1 MRTLLLI
8 LLITCGIDISILDAQ
23 LSDSAT
29 ISILTVRQGD
39 RIDNKFGHTAI
50 WVVDPITKR
59 SEIYNYGGFNFN
71 EPGFTMKF
79 LRGKLLYSL
88 FIERKKDFFDN
99 YYSQKRTILEQKLNL
114 NTDERNAIYLALRE
128 NYKKENRK
136 YLYDFFFDNCS
147 TRPRDLLYQNLNL
160 SEADSDVPDK
170 TFRDLI
176 DEYVFSSPWMDF
188 GIDLIIGKKA
198 DKIASIQ
205 DQMYL
210 PEYFY
215 KKLNKLNTNGQPLVS
230 SAQIVL
236 DFESQ
241 AGARKQKSW
250 LSPALV
256 FSLLLLLELI
266 FFLKYK
272 KKNQPKFLAA
282 YATLWYLLA
291 AISSLIVLFMWFG
304 SDHIATNDNLNVL
317 WLNPLFFII
326 LFSRNK
332 WIHIVLA
339 FFLVIA
345 LIAGSTLQQFH
356 MASIILICILL
367 LKIARGIR

>member
-1 MRTLLLI
+1 MCIR
-8 LLITCGIDISILDAQ
+8 
-23 LSDSAT
+23 
-29 ISILTVRQGD
+29 D
-39 RIDNKFGHTAI
+39 R
-50 WVVDPITKR
+50 
-59 SEIYNYGGFNFN
+59 
-71 EPGFTMKF
+71 
-79 LRGKLLYSL
+79 
-88 FIERKKDFFDN
+88 
-99 YYSQKRTILEQKLNL
+99 
-114 NTDERNAIYLALRE
+114 
-128 NYKKENRK
+128 
-136 YLYDFFFDNCS
+136 
-147 TRPRDLLYQNLNL
+147 
-160 SEADSDVPDK
+160 
-170 TFRDLI
+170 
-176 DEYVFSSPWMDF
+176 
-188 GIDLIIGKKA
+188 
-198 DKIASIQ
+198 
-205 DQMYL
+205 
-210 PEYFY
+210 
-215 KKLNKLNTNGQPLVS
+215 LVS

-282 YATLWYLLA
+282 YDTLWYLLA

-304 SDHIATNDNLNVL
+304 TDHIATNDNLNVL

-339 FFLVIA
+339 FFLVVA

>member
-1 MRTLLLI
+1 MRIVLLI
-8 LLITCGIDISILDAQ
+8 LLHTFIISVSSINAQ

-39 RIDNKFGHTAI
+39 RIDNTFGHTAI

-79 LRGKLLYSL
+79 LRGKLLYTL

-99 YYSQKRTILEQKLNL
+99 YYRQKRTILEQKLNL
-114 NTDERNAIYLALRE
+114 NKDERNSIYLALRE
-128 NYKKENRK
+128 NYKRENRK

-147 TRPRDLLYQNLNL
+147 TRPRDLLYNNLNL
-160 SEADSDVPDK
+160 SEANSDVPDK

-176 DEYVFSSPWMDF
+176 DEYVYASPWIDF

-215 KKLNKLNTNGQPLVS
+215 KKLNKLNTNGQALVS
-230 SAQIVL
+230 SAKIVL
-236 DFESQ
+236 DFETKTEE
-241 AGARKQKSW
+241 RKQNSW
-250 LSPALV
+250 LTPTLI
-256 FSLLLLLELI
+256 FGLFLLLELI

-272 KKNQPKFLAA
+272 KTKQPNWLSV
-282 YATLWYLLA
+282 YDTLWYIIT
-291 AISSLIVLFMWFG
+291 AISSLVILFMWFG
-304 SDHIATNDNLNVL
+304 TDHIATNDNLNVL

-326 LFSRNK
+326 LFTRNK

-339 FFLVIA
+339 FFLIVA
-345 LIAGSTLQQFH
+345 LLAGCTIQQFH
-356 MASIILICILL
+356 MASTILISILL
-367 LKIARGIR
+367 LKLVRGMG